1 MKQKM
6 LFLLFAILIMY
17 ASAEAQNRY
26 TLQGIV
32 VSEDGKVLPQANL
45 LLTKLSIGTA
55 TNQNGSFQLTNIPKG
70 RHQLICKYLG
80 YKELNLVI
88 LIQKDTSVILK
99 MSPLNIQMKG
109 IEITDNS
116 SQSQKRE
123 NSLQFI
129 HINRNFLIENE
140 GNSLMQTLEK
150 LPGISALN
158 ITAGVSKP
166 MIRGL
171 GFNRVVV
178 TTFGIKQEGQQWGAD
193 HGLEI
198 DPNSVENIEI
208 TKGPGSL
215 QYGSD
220 AIGGVINI
228 KQPYLT
234 VKDSVEAEV
243 QLKAKSNNNFSGST
257 AKISLNKNN
266 RLLRIRISGE
276 TYGDYSIPSDSF
288 EYNNWRL
295 PLHNQKLKN
304 SAGRNLSGEIMLGTL
319 KKWGAVM
326 TTISNYYQKIGFF
339 AGAHGMPNVKN
350 LEDDGNPYNIDFPY
364 QQVNHLKAIAN
375 IRYFRN
381 GKQTEID
388 AGYQFNHR
396 QEYSYPHTHG
406 LGPQPQ
412 GNLEIDFKLHTLSFN
427 IKKEFKHN
435 ELQTKSAGINLQ
447 YQQNTKGGYG
457 FLLPNFNS
465 FSGGVFYLHKQKFS
479 KKFNLQTGIRSDFA
493 KIRIKQYLEPQ
504 YGNNVQIIGYS
515 QRSPNLDRTF
525 FNLSGAAGISYQH
538 SDKLVFRANLGSSY
552 KIPTAVELSSNG
564 VHHGSFRHE
573 MGDSLLKAER
583 AYQFDF
589 SAELTSYFIEITF
602 STYLNYFKGYIFL
615 NPSGQFS
622 FLPDAGQ
629 IYKYEQAD
637 ALHIGAELETVFKA
651 SKNISFRNTFQYV
664 FAQNLE
670 TNYPIPLTP
679 PMEWQSSVRYQW
691 VPQRNLIKSVYIEPS
706 ATISAPQNRVAR
718 NEISTPG
725 YTLFHL
731 STGSELKLF
740 KRTLNI
746 NISVQNILNQT
757 YFNHLS
763 LYRKL
768 NLPDSG
774 RNFTISI
781 LYKIK

>member
-1 MKQKM
+1 MKQKI

-26 TLQGIV
+26 ILQGIV
-32 VSEDGKVLPQANL
+32 VSEDGKALPQANL
-45 LLTKLSIGTA
+45 LLTNLSIGTA
-55 TNQNGSFQLTNIPKG
+55 TNLNGCFQLTNIPKG
-70 RHQLICKYLG
+70 KYQLICKYLG

-99 MSPLNIQMKG
+99 MSPINIQMKEV
-109 IEITDNS
+109 EIMDNA
-116 SQSQKRE
+116 SQNQKRE
-123 NSLQFI
+123 NSLPFI
-129 HINRNFLIENE
+129 HINKDFLIENE
-140 GNSLMQTLEK
+140 GSSLVQMLEK
-150 LPGISALN
+150 IPGISALN
-158 ITAGVSKP
+158 ITSGVSKP

-178 TTFGIKQEGQQWGAD
+178 TTYGIKQEGQQWGAD

-257 AKISLNKNN
+257 AKISLNRNN
-266 RLLRIRISGE
+266 QLLRIRISGE
-276 TYGDYSIPSDSF
+276 TYGDYSIPADSF

-295 PLHNQKLKN
+295 PLHNRKLKN

-319 KKWGAVM
+319 KKWGTAM
-326 TTISNYYQKIGFF
+326 ITISNYYQKIGFF
-339 AGAHGMPNVKN
+339 TGAHGMPNVKN
-350 LEDDGNPYNIDFPY
+350 LENDGDSYNIDFPY
-364 QQVNHLKAIAN
+364 QQVNHLKVIAN
-375 IRYFRN
+375 IYYFKN

-388 AGYQFNHR
+388 AGYQLNHR

-406 LGPQPQ
+406 LEPQPQ
-412 GNLEIDFKLHTLSFN
+412 GNLEIDFKLHTLSLN
-427 IKKEFKHN
+427 IRKELKHN
-435 ELQTKSAGINLQ
+435 ELQTQSTGINIQ
-447 YQQNTKGGYG
+447 YQQNTKDGYG
-457 FLLPNFNS
+457 FLLPDFNS
-465 FSGGVFYLHKQKFS
+465 FSGGVFYLRKHKLS
-479 KKFNLQTGIRSDFA
+479 KKLNLQAGIRSDFA

-504 YGNNVQIIGYS
+504 YDNNAQIIGYF

-525 FNLSGAAGISYQH
+525 FNLSGSTGISYQY
-538 SDKLVFRANLGSSY
+538 SEKLIFRTNLGSSY

-589 SAELTSYFIEITF
+589 SAEFTSSDIEITF

-637 ALHIGAELETVFKA
+637 ALHTGAELETVMKTG
-651 SKNISFRNTFQYV
+651 KNLSFRNTLQYV

-670 TNYPIPLTP
+670 TNYPVPFTP
-679 PMEWQSSVRYQW
+679 PMEWQSSIRYQW
-691 VPQRNLIKSVYIEPS
+691 IPQSNLFKSVYFETS
-706 ATISAPQNRVAR
+706 ATITAPQNRVAR
-718 NEISTPG
+718 NEICTPG
-725 YTLFHL
+725 YTIFHL

-740 KRTLNI
+740 KQTLNI
-746 NISVQNILNQT
+746 NFSVQNILNQT

-768 NLPDSG
+768 NLPESG
-774 RNFTISI
+774 RNITISI
-781 LYKIK
+781 LWKIK

>member
-1 MKQKM
+1 MKQKI

-26 TLQGIV
+26 ILQGIV
-32 VSEDGKVLPQANL
+32 VSEDGKALPQANL
-45 LLTKLSIGTA
+45 LLTNLSIGTA
-55 TNQNGSFQLTNIPKG
+55 TNLNGCFQLTNIPKG
-70 RHQLICKYLG
+70 KYQLICKYLG

-99 MSPLNIQMKG
+99 MSPINIQMKEV
-109 IEITDNS
+109 EIMDNA
-116 SQSQKRE
+116 SQNQKRE
-123 NSLQFI
+123 NSLPFI
-129 HINRNFLIENE
+129 HINKDFLIENE
-140 GNSLMQTLEK
+140 GSSLVQMLEK
-150 LPGISALN
+150 IPGISALN
-158 ITAGVSKP
+158 ITSGVSKP

-178 TTFGIKQEGQQWGAD
+178 TTYGIKQEGQQWGAD

-257 AKISLNKNN
+257 AKISLNRNN
-266 RLLRIRISGE
+266 QLLRIRISGE
-276 TYGDYSIPSDSF
+276 TYGDYSIPADSF

-295 PLHNQKLKN
+295 PLHNRKLKN

-319 KKWGAVM
+319 KKWGTAM
-326 TTISNYYQKIGFF
+326 ITISNYYQKIGFF
-339 AGAHGMPNVKN
+339 TGAHGMPNVKN
-350 LEDDGNPYNIDFPY
+350 LENDGDSYNIDFPY
-364 QQVNHLKAIAN
+364 QQVNHLKVIAN
-375 IRYFRN
+375 IYYFKN

-388 AGYQFNHR
+388 AGYQLNHR

-412 GNLEIDFKLHTLSFN
+412 GNLEIDFKLHTLSLN
-427 IKKEFKHN
+427 IRKELKHN
-435 ELQTKSAGINLQ
+435 ELQTQSTGINIQ
-447 YQQNTKGGYG
+447 YQQNTKDGYG
-457 FLLPNFNS
+457 FLLPDFNS
-465 FSGGVFYLHKQKFS
+465 FSGGVFYLRKHKLS
-479 KKFNLQTGIRSDFA
+479 KKLNLQAGIRSDFA

-504 YGNNVQIIGYS
+504 YDNNAQIIGYF

-525 FNLSGAAGISYQH
+525 FNLSGSTGISYQY
-538 SDKLVFRANLGSSY
+538 SEKLIFRTNLGSSY

-589 SAELTSYFIEITF
+589 SAEFTSSDIEITF

-637 ALHIGAELETVFKA
+637 ALHTGAELETVMKTG
-651 SKNISFRNTFQYV
+651 KNLSFRNTLQYV

-670 TNYPIPLTP
+670 TNYPVPFTP
-679 PMEWQSSVRYQW
+679 PMEWQSSIRYQW
-691 VPQRNLIKSVYIEPS
+691 IPQSNLFKSVYFETS
-706 ATISAPQNRVAR
+706 ATITAPQNRVAR
-718 NEISTPG
+718 NEICTPG
-725 YTLFHL
+725 YTIFHL

-740 KRTLNI
+740 KQTLNI
-746 NISVQNILNQT
+746 NFSVQNILNKT

-768 NLPDSG
+768 NLPESG
-774 RNFTISI
+774 RNITISI
-781 LYKIK
+781 LWKIK